1 MDIRPTND
9 HIDWGGVIL
18 SIIQFVV
25 KNILGI
31 LSVMFG
37 IVAKVYI
44 VRRQSKRISKWQCV
58 FSVFMS
64 GLAGTIAYCA
74 VSGMG
79 IAVWQKATI
88 TGFTPIVIEPV
99 VLRTLIWIDPI
110 IDSIGKALKKLI
122 NKDK

>member
-9 HIDWGGVIL
+9 SIDWTGVLL
-18 SIIQFVV
+18 SIVQFIV

-44 VRRQSKRISKWQCV
+44 VRRQAKRISKWQCI
-58 FSVFMS
+58 FSVIMS

-74 VSGMG
+74 VGDMTIS
-79 IAVWQKATI
+79 VWQKATI

-99 VLRTLIWIDPI
+99 VLRVLIWIDPI
-110 IDSIGKALKKLI
+110 IDSIGKLLKKLI